1 MKEYFIYFLAFVLA
15 LLLSLYV
22 TPLVKKAALQFGIID
37 KPDGKLKNHKEPV
50 AYLGGLAVYLSF
62 LISLALTFSFDQE
75 VLGLLLA
82 GTIIVV
88 LGLIDDF
95 GVLSPIVKLFGQ
107 SIAIFVLIRSGIYIK
122 LEFLPWYLSFPL
134 SFLWLIGITN
144 AFNLIDVMDGLSTG
158 VAFVCCIILFVV
170 GIWNDNM
177 VIAIMSISLG
187 GSLLGFLRYNF
198 EPAKIY
204 LGDTGSMFIGMMMGA
219 LAMIGSYTSK
229 NMIACLTPV
238 IILGVPIFDTLFVMY
253 IRWRRGLHII
263 AGSPDHFALRLR
275 KWRLSTKQTVIV
287 SYAIT
292 AILGGLA
299 LLMIQVANEYVALGI
314 MLSLVF
320 AALIVSY
327 WLKKIDMTL

>member
-229 NMIACLTPV
+229 NMIACLTPA

-253 IRWRRGLHII
+253 IRWRRGLHLI

-299 LLMIQVANEYVALGI
+299 LLMIQVANEYVALEI